1 MSIVLAGFFLGLSL
15 IVAVGPQNAMLL
27 KFGIRRD
34 HIGLI
39 IAVCALSDVIL
50 ITSGT
55 AGVGYLVE
63 KFPNALQVLK
73 YVGAAYLAYFTFTCF
88 RDALKTKGEAIEV
101 ESTQPKVPQEV
112 ATFDGSTSRSTTKTK
127 TRVEIKRSPSWVKPL
142 LTALALTWLNP
153 GAYVDVVVMLGQPIR
168 RIRALAFRRGCYLRQ
183 LHLVP
188 LHRLWRCTFFPCVV
202 PTHGMALDQLRYR
215 RHHDWPNAQ
224 VAPALGAG
232 AR

>member
-27 KFGIRRD
+27 KYGIRRD

-50 ITSGT
+50 ITAGT

-101 ESTQPKVPQEV
+101 ESTEPKSPQEV
-112 ATFDGSTSRSTTKTK
+112 ASFDGSQARSTTKTAA
-127 TRVEIKRSPSWVKPL
+127 RVEIKLSL
-142 LTALALTWLNP
+142 
-153 GAYVDVVVMLGQPIR
+153 IH
-168 RIRALAFRRGCYLRQ
+168 I
-183 LHLVP
+183 
-188 LHRLWRCTFFPCVV
+188 
-202 PTHGMALDQLRYR
+202 
-215 RHHDWPNAQ
+215 
-224 VAPALGAG
+224 
-232 AR
+232 

>member
-27 KFGIRRD
+27 KYGIRRD

-39 IAVCALSDVIL
+39 IVVCALSDVIL

-88 RDALKTKGEAIEV
+88 RDAFKTKGEAIEV

-112 ATFDGSTSRSTTKTK
+112 ASFDGSRARNTTKTA

-153 GAYVDVVVMLGQPIR
+153 GAYVDVVVMLGGIANQYGESGRWLFAVGAICASFTWFPFIGFGAAR
-168 RIRALAFRRGCYLRQ
+168 FSHVLSRPT
-183 LHLVP
+183 V
-188 LHRLWRCTFFPCVV
+188 WRWINFGIGVIMIGLT
-202 PTHGMALDQLRYR
+202 LKL
-215 RHHDWPNAQ
+215 
-224 VAPALGAG
+224 LLL
-232 AR
+232 

>member
-112 ATFDGSTSRSTTKTK
+112 ATFDGSTS
-127 TRVEIKRSPSWVKPL
+127 
-142 LTALALTWLNP
+142 
-153 GAYVDVVVMLGQPIR
+153 
-168 RIRALAFRRGCYLRQ
+168 
-183 LHLVP
+183 HLS
-188 LHRLWRCTFFPCVV
+188 LIHI
-202 PTHGMALDQLRYR
+202 
-215 RHHDWPNAQ
+215 
-224 VAPALGAG
+224 
-232 AR
+232 

>member
-88 RDALKTKGEAIEV
+88 RDALQTKGEAIEV
-101 ESTQPKVPQEV
+101 ESTQPKVPQEI
-112 ATFDGSTSRSTTKTK
+112 ASFDGSQTVSYTHLTLPTT
-127 TRVEIKRSPSWVKPL
+127 P
-142 LTALALTWLNP
+142 
-153 GAYVDVVVMLGQPIR
+153 YV
-168 RIRALAFRRGCYLRQ
+168 
-183 LHLVP
+183 
-188 LHRLWRCTFFPCVV
+188 
-202 PTHGMALDQLRYR
+202 
-215 RHHDWPNAQ
+215 
-224 VAPALGAG
+224 
-232 AR
+232 